1 MFNAKLISFQSIE
14 ASKRL
19 FVLCDEGSW
28 GCCTILNPERRVF
41 LKDYDV
47 IAHGEM

>member
-19 FVLCDEGSW
+19 LFCVMKAVGGAAL
-28 GCCTILNPERRVF
+28 F
-41 LKDYDV
+41 LIQNGVYF
-47 IAHGEM
+47 